1 MLISLIVAASENGV
15 IGRDNDMPWRLPTDL
30 KRFKRL
36 TMGSAII
43 MGRKTFHSIGRAL
56 PGRCNIVLTRDDDFK
71 ADGVLIARTIEA
83 ALALAQQETSTSD
96 TSHKTPADQT
106 SDKAGI
112 EEGAAEAEVF
122 VIGGAEIYKQTLKLA
137 DRVYLTRVKGHIEGD
152 AYFPQLAADEWREV
166 DHEGPFQTEQ
176 DSHEISFTTYMR
188 D

>member
-71 ADGVLIARTIEA
+71 ADGVLVARTIEA
-83 ALALAQQETSTSD
+83 ALALAQEETSSSD
-96 TSHKTPADQT
+96 ISDNTPGEQA
-106 SDKAGI
+106 SDKAGV

-122 VIGGAEIYKQTLKLA
+122 VIGGAEVYKQTLKLA

-152 AYFPQLAADEWREV
+152 AFFPQLAPGEWREIA
-166 DHEGPFQTEQ
+166 HEGPFQTDL
-176 DSHEISFTTYMR
+176 DSHEISFITYMR